1 MWRTALAVLLVG
13 PGILTILVWSP
24 SPGAEAPMDTSRSWL
39 LGEARMA
46 SLVLAVV
53 AGTLVA
59 ASGLAL
65 LGHQDWWSLVGLAG
79 GALSLALFG
88 LLSPHCGTASPA
100 DCRSVSR
107 EDGSPLLS
115 WRTQA
120 QDDHQS
126 V

>member
-1 MWRTALAVLLVG
+1 MWRTAFAVLLVG
-13 PGILTILVWSP
+13 HGILTILVWSP

-88 LLSPHCGTASPA
+88 LFFSPWWLVATAISAGLVVAALRDRIP
-100 DCRSVSR
+100 
-107 EDGSPLLS
+107 G
-115 WRTQA
+115 
-120 QDDHQS
+120 
-126 V
+126 